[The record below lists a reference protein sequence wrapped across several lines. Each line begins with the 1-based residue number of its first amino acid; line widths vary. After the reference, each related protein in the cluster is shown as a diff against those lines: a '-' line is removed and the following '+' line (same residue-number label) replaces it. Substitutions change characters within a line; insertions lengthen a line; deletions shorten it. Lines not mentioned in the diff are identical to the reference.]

1 MGCARNASNGCS
13 RSAQGSLGEE
23 EGHSMK
29 SVTIF
34 IAFGLLAGIIQGI
47 IYSLV
52 GIETPKGLRGIVY
65 VLPTYALGVLVGYY
79 VLRR

>member
-1 MGCARNASNGCS
+1 
-13 RSAQGSLGEE
+13 
-23 EGHSMK
+23 MK

-65 VLPTYALGVLVGYY
+65 VFPTYALGVLVGYY
-79 VLRR
+79 VLRH